1 MMSCL
6 EPDKVDEMWPPEIAV
21 VRASEDLY
29 AKAYSIE
36 APQID
41 LRYVVQ
47 AATTLGLVIERL
59 CSKRVSVIVV
69 DDEHDIGW

>member
-1 MMSCL
+1 MMNCL

-21 VRASEDLY
+21 CRASEELY
-29 AKAYSIE
+29 VKAFSIE

-47 AATTLGLVIERL
+47 AAETLRLVVERL
-59 CSKRVSVIVV
+59 YRKAEKI
-69 DDEHDIGW
+69 DIGW